1 MIATV
6 TSSTTTAA
14 PSPVTL
20 KNLQGAKY
28 LTEITAPKYNI
39 ACKNFIISPVI
50 INRYGF
56 VRFWEGM
63 KELECIFYVLSLSN
77 ENFEA

>member
-1 MIATV
+1 MTV
-6 TSSTTTAA
+6 HKT
-14 PSPVTL
+14 PVEL
-20 KNLQGAKY
+20 KNIQGAKY
-28 LTEITAPKYNI
+28 LTEITTPKYNI
-39 ACKNFIISPVI
+39 ACKNLIISSVI

>member
-1 MIATV
+1 MIASV

-14 PSPVTL
+14 PTPVTP

-28 LTEITAPKYNI
+28 LTEITTPEYNI
-39 ACKNFIISPVI
+39 ACKNFILSSVI

-56 VRFWEGM
+56 VRFSKG
-63 KELECIFYVLSLSN
+63 KKKVLCIFYAV
-77 ENFEA
+77 

>member
-1 MIATV
+1 MVA
-6 TSSTTTAA
+6 SLTTAA
-14 PSPVTL
+14 QTPVSL

-28 LTEITAPKYNI
+28 LTEITTPKYNI
-39 ACKNFIISPVI
+39 ACKNLIISSVI

>member
-1 MIATV
+1 MVA
-6 TSSTTTAA
+6 SLTTAA
-14 PSPVTL
+14 QTPVSL

-28 LTEITAPKYNI
+28 LTEITSPKYNI
-39 ACKNFIISPVI
+39 ACKYLIISSVI

-56 VRFWEGM
+56 VRIWEGM
-63 KELECIFYVLSLSN
+63 KELECIFYVISLSN

>member
-1 MIATV
+1 MVA
-6 TSSTTTAA
+6 SLTTTAQT
-14 PSPVTL
+14 PVSL

-39 ACKNFIISPVI
+39 ACKNLIISSVI

-63 KELECIFYVLSLSN
+63 KELECIFYVISLSN